1 MIIIKKHKYK
11 ALIYNKPEPKT
22 SNLCVSIKIIL
33 IPPKTLSILMIG
45 FFCSSRIFIGKVGV
59 IKPFLNPAR
68 SDKILFNNILCL
80 LKYPF
85 MGVLIIILLLF
96 LSNAISN
103 VEFSNSPTAGTIIK
117 NQAK

>member
-45 FFCSSRIFIGKVGV
+45 FFCSSSIFIGKVGV
-59 IKPFLNPAR
+59 IKPFLTPLYK
-68 SDKILFNNILCL
+68 KILFNNILCL

-96 LSNAISN
+96 L
-103 VEFSNSPTAGTIIK
+103 
-117 NQAK
+117 